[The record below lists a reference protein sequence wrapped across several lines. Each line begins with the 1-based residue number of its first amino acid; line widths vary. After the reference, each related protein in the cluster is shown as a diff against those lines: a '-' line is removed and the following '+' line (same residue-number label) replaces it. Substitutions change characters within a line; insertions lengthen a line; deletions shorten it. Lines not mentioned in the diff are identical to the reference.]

1 MSPEPKSVVR
11 IRIVHKI
18 NNNHMSLSRLP
29 GFMSADVLSRV
40 FPQLLACSVTFSPR
54 LFPTIMV
61 LFNLAH
67 RMEHFP
73 KFFGFILWA
82 HRQLLESWGKTC
94 KLIGAQKCDRPK
106 VLPLR
111 FITCFSLCIGVSGD
125 SSHVSPS
132 HGSPQCTMVV
142 VITLAHYEKPLGRSL
157 VIF

>member
-18 NNNHMSLSRLP
+18 NNNHISLSRLP

-82 HRQLLESWGKTC
+82 HRQLLESWGKTE
-94 KLIGAQKCDRPK
+94 K
-106 VLPLR
+106 VSWLVRRNVIDLR
-111 FITCFSLCIGVSGD
+111 
-125 SSHVSPS
+125 SSHWDLLLVSHFVLVWVVTVAMCHHP
-132 HGSPQCTMVV
+132 MVRPNAPWW
-142 VITLAHYEKPLGRSL
+142 LS
-157 VIF
+157 